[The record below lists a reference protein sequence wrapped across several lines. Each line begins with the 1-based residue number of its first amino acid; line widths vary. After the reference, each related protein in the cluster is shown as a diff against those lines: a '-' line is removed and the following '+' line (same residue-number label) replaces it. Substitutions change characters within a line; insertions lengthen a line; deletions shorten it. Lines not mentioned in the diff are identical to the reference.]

1 MAKIIAPNKKYNGIS
16 ASVNFVN
23 GVGETNDP
31 RLIAWFKSKGYE
43 VVEEE
48 VKKDKKKK
56 KKTKKQEQEQ
66 IVMDELIVEEEVV
79 VESGEETPKSK
90 MTKKK

>member
-1 MAKIIAPNKKYNGIS
+1 MAKIIAPNKKYTGIS

-48 VKKDKKKK
+48 VKKDKKKN
-56 KKTKKQEQEQ
+56 KKTQKQEQEQ
-66 IVMDELIVEEEVV
+66 IVEEVV
-79 VESGEETPKSK
+79 VESEEETPKPK

>member
-1 MAKIIAPNKKYNGIS
+1 MAKIYAPNPQYSGVS
-16 ASVNFVN
+16 ASVKFVN
-23 GVGETNDP
+23 RVGETDDP

-48 VKKDKKKK
+48 VKKDKKKNK
-56 KKTKKQEQEQ
+56 KNQKQEQEQ
-66 IVMDELIVEEEVV
+66 IVEEVV
-79 VESGEETPKSK
+79 VESEEETPKPK

>member
-1 MAKIIAPNKKYNGIS
+1 MAKIIAPNKNYTGIS

-23 GVGETNDP
+23 GVGETDDP

-48 VKKDKKKK
+48 VKKDKKKNK
-56 KKTKKQEQEQ
+56 KNQKQEQEQ
-66 IVMDELIVEEEVV
+66 IVEEVV
-79 VESGEETPKSK
+79 VESEEETPKPK

>member
-1 MAKIIAPNKKYNGIS
+1 MAKIIAPNKKYTGIS

-23 GVGETNDP
+23 GVGETDDP

-48 VKKDKKKK
+48 AKKNKKNQ
-56 KKTKKQEQEQ
+56 KQEQEQ
-66 IVMDELIVEEEVV
+66 IVEEVV
-79 VESGEETPKSK
+79 VESEEETPKPK